1 MSELEQTQ
9 LVREMFDAWNKHDVA
24 RYSTVLHAACT
35 VEWTARRQAARGD
48 LVGSETASA
57 AMRHWLS
64 VFPDLHFD
72 VEATASSGGRV
83 VASWRATATRAEGG
97 LETRGCSVVAVQG
110 ERIVDVWS
118 YWDGDQ
124 MLRYLSEPRQRGSD
138 RDVPAHSVPAAS

>member
-1 MSELEQTQ
+1 VSEFEHAQ

-35 VEWTARRQAARGD
+35 VEWTTRRQAARGD
-48 LVGSETASA
+48 LVGSETAS
-57 AMRHWLS
+57 
-64 VFPDLHFD
+64 DLHFD

-83 VASWRATATRAEGG
+83 VASWRATATRADGG

-110 ERIVDVWS
+110 ERIVHVWS
-118 YWDGDQ
+118 YWDSDQ
-124 MLRYLSEPRQRGSD
+124 MLRHLSEPRQRGSD